1 MRCSN
6 IQVSF
11 KIPVPINKPDGN
23 GAVYTK
29 EAVENSVN
37 NLKCVI
43 PIVIRKGIDE
53 TVIGFA
59 NKLEFI
65 EENEE
70 YYIQGVGHIRHG
82 GTEEKVNIQ
91 NNTVT
96 SMEIVS
102 VGIADE

>member
-11 KIPVPINKPDGN
+11 KIPVPMNKPDGN
-23 GAVYTK
+23 GVIYTK
-29 EAVENSVN
+29 EAIENSVN
-37 NLKCVI
+37 NLKCAI
-43 PIVIRKGIDE
+43 PIVAREGFVE

-70 YYIQGVGHIRHG
+70 CYIQGIGHIRHG

-102 VGIADE
+102 VGIVDE